1 MLGEAEIEPMSIRQ
15 QKIESQIR
23 RLVSEAILRDL
34 SDPRI
39 CGLLSVTRVRVS
51 PDLREARVYISILS
65 DRSESTVMS
74 GLVSAR
80 GVIQKHVANGMKIR
94 YAPRLSFLLDESLKR
109 QAEVLKALDS
119 AVHDEHG
126 NTIGGPEVPPAETPE
141 CNT

>member
-1 MLGEAEIEPMSIRQ
+1 MHGEAEIEPMSIRQ
-15 QKIESQIR
+15 QKIESQVR

-39 CGLLSVTRVRVS
+39 RGLLSVTRVQVS

-74 GLVSAR
+74 GLLSAR

-119 AVHDEHG
+119 AVRDEHG
-126 NTIGGPEVPPAETPE
+126 NTIGGPEVPPAETPNR
-141 CNT
+141 NT

>member
-1 MLGEAEIEPMSIRQ
+1 MSIRQ
-15 QKIESQIR
+15 QKIESQVR

-39 CGLLSVTRVRVS
+39 RGLLSVTRVQVS

-74 GLVSAR
+74 GLISAR

-109 QAEVLKALDS
+109 QAEVLEALDS
-119 AVHDEHG
+119 AGRDQHG
-126 NTIGGPEVPPAETPE
+126 NTIGGPEVPPAETPNR
-141 CNT
+141 NT

>member
-1 MLGEAEIEPMSIRQ
+1 MHGEAEIEPMSIRQ
-15 QKIESQIR
+15 QKIESQVR

-39 CGLLSVTRVRVS
+39 RGLLSVTRVQVS

-74 GLVSAR
+74 GLISAR

-119 AVHDEHG
+119 AVRDEHG
-126 NTIGGPEVPPAETPE
+126 NTIGGPEVPPAETPNR
-141 CNT
+141 NT

>member
-1 MLGEAEIEPMSIRQ
+1 MSIRQ
-15 QKIESQIR
+15 QKIESQVR

-39 CGLLSVTRVRVS
+39 HGLLSVTRVQVS

-74 GLVSAR
+74 GLISAR

-119 AVHDEHG
+119 AVRDEHG
-126 NTIGGPEVPPAETPE
+126 NISGGPEVPPAETPNR
-141 CNT
+141 NT